1 MGTAKLWNPFSG
13 EHAHNP
19 YPMYDRLRVESPI
32 HQSQSGDFVF
42 TRYSDIRSILL
53 NSKDFRSGN
62 RLEWITRQ
70 VRYLENKDEDLSAIL
85 EAMDSFIV
93 MMNPPEH
100 TELRRILTAAWNDH
114 EVDHIIEQ
122 NISELLT
129 AIDGPATDIIPTFAE
144 PLPAMTI
151 ARIMG
156 LPLKDYVQLKTLA
169 TGVLRCLDLYLSVKQ
184 LVEID
189 KHSRQFIAYLNNYL
203 NYREANLSSDLVSKV
218 ILQYKKE
225 GIALERRKL
234 ISICIF
240 LFMAG
245 EETTVNLIGTG
256 LLTILSHP
264 DSKTAIINDRALL
277 ENCVEECLRFE
288 SPVQLLGRIPNRDI
302 EVCGVPIKKDATLT
316 LAIGAAN
323 RDPAVFTNPEKF
335 DIRRNA
341 KAHLAFGAGIHF
353 CMGAWLAKKQWRMAM
368 SALLDRYSNI
378 TITDTPVWNN
388 HLSVRGLVSLKLL
401 LK

>member
-13 EHAHNP
+13 EYPHNP

-42 TRYSDIRSILL
+42 TRHSDIRSILL
-53 NSKDFRSGN
+53 NNKDFRSGN

-100 TELRRILTAAWNDH
+100 TELRRILMAAWNDH

-122 NISELLT
+122 NINELLT

-156 LPLKDYVQLKTLA
+156 LPLKDYVQLKALA

-189 KHSRQFIAYLNNYL
+189 KHSRQFIAYLNDYL
-203 NYREANLSSDLVSKV
+203 DYREANLSSDLVSKV

-225 GIALERRKL
+225 SIVLERRKL

-302 EVCGVPIKKDATLT
+302 EVCGVPIKKNATLT

-353 CMGAWLAKKQWRMAM
+353 CMGAWLAKKQWHMAM
-368 SALLDRYSNI
+368 TALFGRYSNI

-388 HLSVRGLVSLKLL
+388 LLSVRGLVSLKLL